1 MSCTEG
7 TGTHFFIL
15 TVESPGYAMCTQTGT
30 FTPRPGCTREEAF
43 NRIYA
48 KVIDDRPELAHCNVT
63 FFSLDRNDLEGP

>member
-1 MSCTEG
+1 MSCTKG

-15 TVESPGYAMCTQTGT
+15 TVESPGYAMCTETGR

-43 NRIYA
+43 NLIYA
-48 KVIDDRPELAHCNVT
+48 KVTRNRPDLARCNVV

>member
-48 KVIDDRPELAHCNVT
+48 QVVRGKPELARPNVV
-63 FFSLDRNDLEGP
+63 FFSFDRNDLEAS